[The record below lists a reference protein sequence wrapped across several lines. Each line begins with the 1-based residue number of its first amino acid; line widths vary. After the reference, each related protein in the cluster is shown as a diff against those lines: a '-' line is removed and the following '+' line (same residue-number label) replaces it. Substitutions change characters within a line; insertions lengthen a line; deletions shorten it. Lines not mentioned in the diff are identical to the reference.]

1 MDAPVKQLN
10 FRVDPRLV
18 ASLEGQGG
26 KQDLTGLGVPVMI
39 SGAWGAPKIYPDI
52 KGILENPTA
61 AYEQLRQLGTGVVK
75 LPGMD
80 KLDKTGTPQSVIK
93 DGKVNKD
100 ALMQGLGGLLNK
112 NQPAAVQPEA
122 AQPAATAP
130 GSQAMPT
137 APEVQPEAETMSG
150 TDDGTAVAT
159 KTTKKK
165 IDPEDV
171 GTQLLQNFLGGQ

>member
-1 MDAPVKQLN
+1 
-10 FRVDPRLV
+10 
-18 ASLEGQGG
+18 
-26 KQDLTGLGVPVMI
+26 
-39 SGAWGAPKIYPDI
+39 
-52 KGILENPTA
+52 
-61 AYEQLRQLGTGVVK
+61 
-75 LPGMD
+75 MD
-80 KLDKTGTPQSVIK
+80 KLDKTGTLQSVIK

-150 TDDGTAVAT
+150 TDDGTAAAT

-165 IDPEDV
+165 IDAKDV
-171 GTQLLQNFLGGQ
+171 GRQLLQNFLGGQ